1 MCFAWLIFGFE
12 MQYADD
18 FSGLL
23 SAYLL
28 MGVGGVAQARQRGT
42 LVAQNL
48 GRCGVQIETVAPG
61 SDGSDE
67 VAEPLKAAAGQELA
81 VTKRDGLMKLW
92 LVVLMMT
99 AAGLSIHPVM
109 GDFEPV
115 LLENLIAGFTA
126 MASWF
131 MAGFAAQKTDM
142 ALRNKARA

>member
-61 SDGSDE
+61 SDE
-67 VAEPLKAAAGQELA
+67 VAEPLNAAAGQELTE
-81 VTKRDGLMKLW
+81 TKRDGLMKLW
-92 LVVLMMT
+92 MVVLMMT

-142 ALRNKARA
+142 ALRTKARA